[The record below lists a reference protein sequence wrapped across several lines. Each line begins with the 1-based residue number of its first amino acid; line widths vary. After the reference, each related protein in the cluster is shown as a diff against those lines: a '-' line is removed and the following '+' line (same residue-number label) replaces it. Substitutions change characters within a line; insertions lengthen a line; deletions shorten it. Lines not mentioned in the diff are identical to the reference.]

1 MDPKTPQ
8 QTEIIIDATTT
19 EEVWKPIHGYE
30 ELYTVSN
37 TGKVRKVYKT
47 GKTKLCQFRQT
58 LARTKIVHLSK
69 KNVKKQFQVSKLV
82 LMHFTDGWD
91 FTTKCRHFTI
101 RHKDENPHNCHISN
115 LIRNPDDV
123 GSHRKEREN
132 KMETDVD
139 KWVASRPYVA
149 YFYDVHGTRFI
160 RFRRTWDPEDGGGK
174 RQIDKTLKFDPTK
187 QTNRVNRT
195 FYDIRYAYRTWLIKH
210 KMFSMKQKPL
220 PPLHF
225 LSMVNTNIEKKDAA
239 AKEKNDEDEDEK
251 VEYIDE
257 AKEALENKLI
267 VVEFERRPTK
277 IGKVVDTLYTNEDFV
292 EGEFSE

>member
-1 MDPKTPQ
+1 M
-8 QTEIIIDATTT
+8 
-19 EEVWKPIHGYE
+19 
-30 ELYTVSN
+30 
-37 TGKVRKVYKT
+37 
-47 GKTKLCQFRQT
+47 
-58 LARTKIVHLSK
+58 
-69 KNVKKQFQVSKLV
+69 KKQFQVSKLV

-91 FTTKCRHFTI
+91 FDTKCRHFTI

-149 YFYDVHGTRFI
+149 YFYDIHGTRFI

-195 FYDIRYAYRTWLIKH
+195 FYDIRYAYRTWLIKN
-210 KMFSMKQKPL
+210 KMFRVPKKGEPRVPL
-220 PPLHF
+220 DV
-225 LSMVNTNIEKKDAA
+225 LSQVNTNIDKKAEKAKDADA
-239 AKEKNDEDEDEK
+239 ADMNET

-267 VVEFERRPTK
+267 IENWEKRPSKIVSAVEN
-277 IGKVVDTLYTNEDFV
+277 LYSNEDFV
-292 EGEFSE
+292 EDNLSD